1 MLFNQSVNLI
11 TVCPVH
17 FLYDRISALAYDP
30 VQNANGEHV
39 KPSARV
45 RWLLLFQVT
54 TEFLQQLGIT
64 SMQDLP
70 DFQKLVENIKLPE
83 TPGLNA
89 ESQAQAI

>member
-45 RWLLLFQVT
+45 RWLLLFHRRPP
-54 TEFLQQLGIT
+54 IT
-64 SMQDLP
+64 NKANTATAITITLAPVIVGAGQ
-70 DFQKLVENIKLPE
+70 F
-83 TPGLNA
+83 GLA
-89 ESQAQAI
+89 L